1 MAYIRK
7 GYMDKNGRD
16 NLEAYT
22 HIESYLINVVKK
34 VAVVNLVTYV
44 SEKARD
50 LKYLPIE
57 LEQETIKEIDYDN
70 MFGENSL
77 ANSTTRNSDS
87 LRVIY
92 EKLNEAP
99 KWKGDNIESVFEIII
114 KDKEELKKDE
124 EISRKIAVEKELV
137 IDVDFK
143 VVETKAAD
151 PVIDP
156 NKI

>member
-77 ANSTTRNSDS
+77 ATSTTRNSDN

-92 EKLNEAP
+92 EKLNETP
-99 KWKGDNIESVFEIII
+99 KWKKGDNIESVFEIII

-137 IDVDFK
+137 KDVDFK
-143 VVETKAAD
+143 VVDA
-151 PVIDP
+151 
-156 NKI
+156 KI

>member
-16 NLEAYT
+16 NESAYT

-70 MFGENSL
+70 IFGENSL
-77 ANSTTRNSDS
+77 ATSTTRNSDN
-87 LRVIY
+87 LKVIY
-92 EKLNEAP
+92 EKLNETP
-99 KWKGDNIESVFEIII
+99 KWKKGDNIESVFEIII

-124 EISRKIAVEKELV
+124 EISRKIAVEKSLV
-137 IDVDFK
+137 EDEDFEAVK
-143 VVETKAAD
+143 EKS
-151 PVIDP
+151 
-156 NKI
+156 